1 LVTLNSQCDS
11 SNLTFDA
18 ASRITQLADPANAAL
33 QNGYQYDSLDR
44 LTQVQK
50 GNPVASTL
58 QYTYDA
64 VGNRL
69 TSQVD
74 AAATTS
80 TYDVTS
86 NRLQMLAGSVDAGY
100 MAGAASVTFIY
111 NNANRLTQ
119 MQVGSAAVATYAVNA
134 LGQRLLKTAGGVTTR
149 FVYDEAG
156 HLIGEYDAAGSLLQE
171 TVWLEDL
178 PIATLR
184 PTGTG
189 TPTPIAVYYVHPDH
203 LGTPRAITR
212 PSDNLFMWRWDNTD
226 PFGNSLPNENPANQ
240 GVFTY
245 ALRFPGQYYDAET
258 GTHYNYFRDYD
269 PSIGRYVQSDPIG
282 IWDDI
287 SSYSYVTGNP
297 LSNFDIY
304 GLAKSGPT
312 VKVPG
317 TNATVRI
324 DPPAPTHGDAQTH
337 AHVCQK
343 GCPEVVV
350 NKDGTGSHKSNPDD
364 IKNKKIREYLKKKG
378 FKIREPGIA
387 MFIGDI
393 WDASSALANYCLLP
407 SEDQKC
413 VDVGLSP
420 GCGLFGGT

>member
-1 LVTLNSQCDS
+1 MPGFQ
-11 SNLTFDA
+11 
-18 ASRITQLADPANAAL
+18 IP
-33 QNGYQYDSLDR
+33 
-44 LTQVQK
+44 QK

-269 PSIGRYVQSDPIG
+269 PTIGRYVQSDPIG
-282 IWDDI
+282 LKGGPNTYAYVYDSPIRFSDPKGLDIWQCSRPVKWYLGGVGNHSYIWDDRNNQCC
-287 SSYSYVTGNP
+287 GRDDGKDP
-297 LSNFDIY
+297 LKDC
-304 GLAKSGPT
+304 KERGPN
-312 VKVPG
+312 G
-317 TNATVRI
+317 GDACVRI
-324 DPPAPTHGDAQTH
+324 AGSGGVEGRIMSCCQKSANDGSWRPFKNDCHTSIERCLDGVVPMGGGGAAGGRLGACSSCWIRNDNPDPPPL
-337 AHVCQK
+337 
-343 GCPEVVV
+343 
-350 NKDGTGSHKSNPDD
+350 
-364 IKNKKIREYLKKKG
+364 Y
-378 FKIREPGIA
+378 
-387 MFIGDI
+387 
-393 WDASSALANYCLLP
+393 
-407 SEDQKC
+407 
-413 VDVGLSP
+413 
-420 GCGLFGGT
+420 